1 MDLVAALSLL
11 TFIIYIFIGIHTFKT
26 SSNSAETKLFLLL
39 CSSLGIWSLGYFLG
53 NIPLFDSEPLMKLAA
68 IGWCTFTTFV
78 LHIALR
84 FTNNKLFKKKFFQ
97 ALLYAPSIFLVY
109 VRVFLPWENINTTD
123 SIYVIFSVVDTA
135 YNISYQFLSLI
146 IISIWGKRQ
155 LESNKKRQAIIVVS
169 SSAVSFGINFFAES
183 GILPS
188 MGQFYAL
195 IMVLGIYYAIVK
207 YNLLKI
213 PSDILFDEILAE
225 MMDLF
230 FLVSPSGEI
239 IEINKRTVSLLGYSR
254 SDILKMRIEDLF
266 SEKDI
271 VRKIV
276 LESPHDKHIYQ
287 ELNCITALG
296 KQVPIDISCK
306 KIIDEKNKKLI
317 SVVIIG
323 HDITLTKE
331 LEHEL
336 LVHEEIEEKLRISE
350 EKFRVMFSEHSAV
363 MLLINPENLDIFSAN
378 TSAQKFYGYDQE
390 TFEKMKIT
398 DLNGVGDLGDADISY
413 NMCHILNKSVTVME
427 TIHKLSNGDIRNV
440 EVHPSPIKVGDK
452 TMIFAIIHDITER
465 KKAEE
470 YVTYLAYH
478 DALTGLVNRKYF
490 VETLEEELKLQMD
503 DPKKLALIFCDLD
516 EFKYINDTFGHG
528 AGDFVLCEVGNRI
541 KDCIKGEGIVA
552 RLGGDEFA
560 IILFNIESH
569 MDAEKYVYKINERL
583 QLPMKINGN
592 KLNIRASMGISVFPH
607 DGTSVDDLLKNAD
620 REMYSVKR
628 TSYENINTYLK

>member
-11 TFIIYIFIGIHTFKT
+11 TFIIYVFIGVHTFKSST
-26 SSNSAETKLFLLL
+26 SSAETKLFLLL
-39 CSSLGIWSLGYFLG
+39 CLSLSIWSLGYFLG
-53 NIPLFDSEPLMKLAA
+53 NIPTFFASEPLMKLAA

-84 FTNNKLFKKKFFQ
+84 FTNNKLFKNKLLQ
-97 ALLYAPSIFLVY
+97 VLLYVPSIFLIY
-109 VRVFLPWENINTTD
+109 VRVFLHWQGISSTD
-123 SIYVIFSVVDTA
+123 SIYVIFSLVNTI
-135 YNISYQFLSLI
+135 YNISYQALSLI
-146 IISIWGKRQ
+146 VIAIWGKRQ
-155 LESNKKRQAIIVVS
+155 LELNKKRQAVIVVS
-169 SSAVSFGINFFAES
+169 SSAASFGINFLSEA
-183 GILPS
+183 GILPA

-195 IMVLGIYYAIVK
+195 IMVLGIYYAIIK

-230 FLVSPSGEI
+230 FLVSPDGEI
-239 IEINKRTVSLLGYSR
+239 IEVNKRTVSLLGHSQNK
-254 SDILKMRIEDLF
+254 IIKMKIEDLF
-266 SEKDI
+266 IEKEI
-271 VRKIV
+271 VKRIV
-276 LESPHDKHIYQ
+276 LESPNDRHIYQ
-287 ELNCITALG
+287 ELNCITADG
-296 KQVPIDISCK
+296 KQIPIDVSCK
-306 KIIDEKNKKLI
+306 KIINEKNKKLI
-317 SVVIIG
+317 STVIIG

-336 LVHEEIEEKLRISE
+336 IVHEEIEEKLRISE

-363 MLLINPENLDIFSAN
+363 MLLINPENLDVFSAN
-378 TSAQKFYGYDQE
+378 TSAQKFYGYEQE
-390 TFEKMKIT
+390 IFEKMKIT
-398 DLNGVGDLGDADISY
+398 DLNGADDLGDADISN

-427 TIHKLSNGDIRNV
+427 TIHRLSNGDIRNV

-490 VETLEEELKLQMD
+490 VETLEEELRLQVD

-516 EFKYINDTFGHG
+516 GFKYINDTFGHG

-541 KDCIKGEGIVA
+541 KECIRGEGIVA

-560 IILFNIESH
+560 IILFNIESY
-569 MDAEKYVYKINERL
+569 MDAERYIYKISGRL
-583 QLPMKINGN
+583 QMPMKINNN
-592 KLNIRASMGISVFPH
+592 KLNIRASMGISMFPE
-607 DGTSVDDLLKNAD
+607 DGISVDELLKNAD

-628 TSYENINTYLK
+628 KNYENVNN

>member
-11 TFIIYIFIGIHTFKT
+11 TFIIYVFIGVHTFKSST
-26 SSNSAETKLFLLL
+26 SSVETKLFLLL
-39 CSSLGIWSLGYFLG
+39 CLSLSIWSLGYFLG
-53 NIPLFDSEPLMKLAA
+53 NTLTFASEPLMKLAA

-78 LHIALR
+78 LHIALK
-84 FTNNKLFKKKFFQ
+84 FTNNKTFKNKLLQ
-97 ALLYAPSIFLVY
+97 ILLYVPSIFLVY
-109 VRVFLPWENINTTD
+109 VRVFLPWENISSTD
-123 SIYVIFSVVDTA
+123 SIYVIFSKVDTI
-135 YNISYQFLSLI
+135 YNISYQSLSLI
-146 IISIWGKRQ
+146 VIYMWGTRQ
-155 LESNKKRQAIIVVS
+155 LELNKKRQAVIVVS
-169 SSAVSFGINFFAES
+169 SSAASFGINFLSEA
-183 GILPS
+183 GILPA

-195 IMVLGIYYAIVK
+195 IMVLGIYYAIIK

-239 IEINKRTVSLLGYSR
+239 IEINKRTVSLLGYSER
-254 SDILKMRIEDLF
+254 EILKMRLEDLF
-266 SEKDI
+266 SEKEK
-271 VRKIV
+271 VRKII
-276 LESPHDKHIYQ
+276 LESPYDKHIYQ
-287 ELNCITALG
+287 ELNCITAFR
-296 KQVPIDISCK
+296 KQIPMDVSCK
-306 KIIDEKNKKLI
+306 KIIDEKSKKLI
-317 SVVIIG
+317 GTIIIG

-350 EKFRVMFSEHSAV
+350 EKFRVMFSEHSAI
-363 MLLINPENLDIFSAN
+363 MLLIDTENLNIFSAN
-378 TSAQKFYGYDQE
+378 ASAQKFYGYDQE
-390 TFEKMKIT
+390 TFAKMKIT
-398 DLNGVGDLGDADISY
+398 DLNGADDLGNLDIT
-413 NMCHILNKSVTVME
+413 NNLRNILDKSVTVIE
-427 TIHKLSNGDIRNV
+427 TIHTLSNGEMRNV
-440 EVHPSPIKVGDK
+440 EVHPSPIKVGEK
-452 TMIFAIIHDITER
+452 NMVFAIIHDITER

-470 YVTYLAYH
+470 YITYLAYH

-490 VETLEEELKLQMD
+490 VETLEEELRLQVN

-528 AGDFVLCEVGNRI
+528 AGDFVLCEVGSRI

-560 IILFNIESH
+560 IILFNIENY
-569 MDAEKYVYKINERL
+569 MDAEKYIYKINGRL
-583 QLPMKINGN
+583 QIPMKINGN
-592 KLNIRASMGISVFPH
+592 KLNIRASMGISVFPD

-628 TSYENINTYLK
+628 KNYENVNN

>member
-11 TFIIYIFIGIHTFKT
+11 TFIIYVFIGVHTFKSST
-26 SSNSAETKLFLLL
+26 SSAETKLFLLL
-39 CSSLGIWSLGYFLG
+39 CLSLSIWSLGYFLG
-53 NIPLFDSEPLMKLAA
+53 NIPTFFASEPLMKLAA

-84 FTNNKLFKKKFFQ
+84 FTNNKLFKNKLLQ
-97 ALLYAPSIFLVY
+97 VLLYVPSIFLIY
-109 VRVFLPWENINTTD
+109 VRVFLHWEGISSTD
-123 SIYVIFSVVDTA
+123 SIYVIFSLVNTI
-135 YNISYQFLSLI
+135 YNISYQSLSLI
-146 IISIWGKRQ
+146 VIAIWGKRQ
-155 LESNKKRQAIIVVS
+155 LELNKKRQAVIVVS
-169 SSAVSFGINFFAES
+169 SSAASFGINFLSEA
-183 GILPS
+183 GILPA

-195 IMVLGIYYAIVK
+195 IMVLGIYYAIIK

-239 IEINKRTVSLLGYSR
+239 IEINKRTVSLLGYSER
-254 SDILKMRIEDLF
+254 EILKMRIEELF
-266 SEKDI
+266 SEKET
-271 VRKIV
+271 VKKIV
-276 LESPHDKHIYQ
+276 LESPYDKHIYR
-287 ELNCITALG
+287 ELNCVTALG
-296 KQVPIDISCK
+296 KQIPMDVSCK
-306 KIIDEKNKKLI
+306 KIIDEKSKKLI
-317 SVVIIG
+317 GTVIIG

-336 LVHEEIEEKLRISE
+336 FVHEEIEERLRVSE
-350 EKFRVMFSEHSAV
+350 ERFRMMFDNHSAI
-363 MLLINPENLDIFSAN
+363 MLMVDPESLKIFSAN
-378 TSAQKFYGYDQE
+378 PSAQNFYGYSSKEFQNV
-390 TFEKMKIT
+390 T
-398 DLNGVGDLGDADISY
+398 LNEVHGLDELEV
-413 NMCHILNKSVTVME
+413 KSVIHDILSKKIIEME
-427 TIHKLSNGDIRNV
+427 TTHILSNGEIRNV
-440 EVHPSPIKVGDK
+440 EIHPSPIKVGDK
-452 TMIFAIIHDITER
+452 TMIFSIIHDITER

-470 YVTYLAYH
+470 YITYLAYH

-490 VETLEEELKLQMD
+490 VETLEEELRLQVN

-560 IILFNIESH
+560 IILFNIENY
-569 MDAEKYVYKINERL
+569 MDAEKYIYKINGRL
-583 QLPMKINGN
+583 QIPMKINGN
-592 KLNIRASMGISVFPH
+592 KLNIRASMGISVFPD

-628 TSYENINTYLK
+628 KNYENVNN